1 MKSQWIRMMVAS
13 AALLL
18 LVVVGC
24 NKSPVDSI
32 SSNST
37 DQSFDSQ
44 VAFAAAVGEQQL
56 KARVETVDQI
66 RRMLTFAGIPD
77 TVIALQNCQVTRFH
91 NNNES
96 PIPFED
102 IQPGDSAEVH
112 GDRNQDGN
120 VYATRIRICS
130 EGEKYDV
137 AFRDTIVTIDYALGQ
152 FTVAG
157 KSDII
162 LVDENTLIFGVTK
175 EWKGQPE
182 MEETQPAAAKYS
194 PDGKGNA
201 VDHRVYFTLSDLTEG
216 DVVEV
221 KAIMVDPT
229 TLLAVQIK
237 IANCEPKADCTQFE
251 TTIATVDYTTRNITF
266 TDQTIQGWVCPGAKL
281 LDAAGE
287 ALTLEDF
294 LVGDAVTVKIQPYEE
309 EVWKVAEMQKM

>member
-1 MKSQWIRMMVAS
+1 MMVAS

-18 LVVVGC
+18 VVIVGC

-37 DQSFDSQ
+37 DQSFDSPRTFGA
-44 VAFAAAVGEQQL
+44 VAGGQQL
-56 KARVETVDQI
+56 KARVETIDQN
-66 RRMLTFAGIPD
+66 RRMLTLAGISD

-130 EGEKYDV
+130 KGEKYDV

-162 LVDENTLIFGVTK
+162 LVDSNTLIFGVTK
-175 EWKGQPE
+175 EWKTQLKTEGN
-182 MEETQPAAAKYS
+182 QPAATKCS
-194 PDGKGNA
+194 PGGEGNG
-201 VDHRVYFTLSDLTEG
+201 VDHLVYFTFTDLAEG

-221 KAIMVDPT
+221 KAIMVDPS

-251 TTIATVDYTTRNITF
+251 TTIATVDYSTRTITF

-287 ALTLEDF
+287 PLILEDF
-294 LVGDAVTVKIQPYEE
+294 LVGDAVTVKVQPFDE
-309 EVWKVAEMQKM
+309 EVWKVAEMQKL